1 MNIKQELTDQL
12 KGIVSSLFDKE
23 VVVSLDLPSNT
34 DNGDFTTNVALRMG
48 GDPMENAE
56 KVKAELE
63 KDLPGSI
70 EKVEVAKPGFINFY
84 LSKDYLIEN
93 LSLITDKYGKGKTS
107 QGKKILIEFAH
118 PNTHKEFHIGH
129 LRNIS
134 TGESIARILISQG
147 ADLKRVNYQG
157 DVGLHVAKALYGFQ
171 KLESELGDESSLT
184 LDQKAK
190 FLGKAYAFGSK
201 EYEEKESA
209 KEEILKINKQIYAKD
224 PQFLD
229 LWEKTRQWSLDYFE
243 DIYKRAGTKFD
254 RLYFESEVYGP
265 GKEIVESHIK
275 DGIFKE
281 DAGAVIFDGEK
292 YGLHKRVFIT
302 GEGNATY
309 EAKEMGLAPLEYE
322 EFPFDEALHVVGPEQ
337 AGYFQVVFK
346 AIELV
351 NPEIGKAEKHIPYGF
366 VQLKDGKMSSRM
378 GNVVSGVWLLDEAKK
393 RLKEVY
399 PDMNDETLEQVGVGA
414 VKYSMLKFGRTS
426 DISFSFDE
434 SISLE
439 GNSGPY
445 IQYTYAR
452 IQSILRKAK
461 GASNVQTE
469 TLEPEEQE
477 LLRHLTQF
485 PEVVGQAAESYSPN
499 LIANYL
505 FNLSQKFNLFY
516 QKHQVVGSESEGFR
530 SALVAGVGQVIK
542 NGLNLLGIETVE
554 KM

>member
-1 MNIKQELTDQL
+1 MNTKQELQEKL
-12 KGIVSSLFDKE
+12 KEIVSTLTDEE
-23 VVVSLDLPSNT
+23 VEVTLSPPSNT
-34 DNGDFTTNVALRMG
+34 YNGDFTTNVALRMG
-48 GDPMENAE
+48 GNPMENAE
-56 KVKAELE
+56 KVKIPLE
-63 KDLPGSI
+63 KDLPEGVEKI
-70 EKVEVAKPGFINFY
+70 EIAKPGFINFF

-93 LSLITDKYGKGKTS
+93 LSLISDEYGKGETS
-107 QGKKILIEFAH
+107 QDKKILIEFAH

-134 TGESIARILISQG
+134 TGESIARILVFQG

-157 DVGLHVAKALYGFQ
+157 DIGLHVAKALFGIMTYQ
-171 KLESELGDESSLT
+171 NEMENEAKMSLDEMAKL
-184 LDQKAK
+184 
-190 FLGKAYAFGSK
+190 LGKAYAEGSK
-201 EYEEKESA
+201 AYEDNEES
-209 KEEILKINKQIYAKD
+209 KKEILKINKQIYAKD
-224 PQFLD
+224 SEIVP
-229 LWEKTRQWSLDYFE
+229 LWKKTRQWSLDYFE
-243 DIYKRAGTKFD
+243 NIYKRVGAKFD

-265 GKEIVESHIK
+265 GKEIVEAHIK
-275 DGIFKE
+275 DGIFQE

-309 EAKEMGLAPLEYE
+309 EAKEMGLAPLEYK
-322 EFPFDEALHVVGPEQ
+322 EFPFDEALHIVGPEQ

-351 NPEIGKAEKHIPYGF
+351 NPEIGKAEKHISYGF

-399 PDMNDETLEQVGVGA
+399 PDMEDETLETVGVGA

-452 IQSILRKAK
+452 IQSILRRAK
-461 GASNVQTE
+461 SSSNVQSE
-469 TLEPEEQE
+469 TLEPEEKE
-477 LLRHLTQF
+477 LLRYLVQF
-485 PEVVGQAAESYSPN
+485 PEVVAQAAESYSPN

-516 QKHQVVGSESEGFR
+516 QKHQVIGSTSEEFKI
-530 SALVAGVGQVIK
+530 ALIAGVGQVIK
-542 NGLNLLGIETVE
+542 NGLNLLGIGTVE

>member
-23 VVVSLDLPSNT
+23 VVVSLDLPTNT

-48 GDPMENAE
+48 RNPMDNAQ
-56 KVKAELE
+56 KIKDQLE
-63 KDLPGSI
+63 KDLPNSI
-70 EKVEVAKPGFINFY
+70 EKVDVAKPGFINFY

-93 LSLITDKYGKGKTS
+93 LSLVTDKYGKGKTS

-201 EYEEKESA
+201 EYEENESA

-469 TLEPEEQE
+469 TLKPEEQE

-530 SALVAGVGQVIK
+530 SVLVAGVGQVIK